1 MKQRNLKMK
10 NTSLIQK
17 NTGNNIQGE
26 VIAYG
31 RKRKGYQ

>member
-1 MKQRNLKMK
+1 MKKRNLKMK

-26 VIAYG
+26 VIAY
-31 RKRKGYQ
+31 KVHN